1 MNIDSAKKKLADGR
15 LSLAKAGDDP
25 DLLGVALTKIH
36 AALEDACRTWLS
48 DSTIVQSQRF
58 NSQNRAQVSWK
69 ELLALMSRYYQWSDR
84 DVEYVRRMN
93 SLRNQT
99 AHGEEFQGKRQ
110 DVENYASYVENLFEK
125 QKQPTLETPAAARSW
140 NVAPLEQKTEPANLW
155 LAYALW
161 GLGLFGMNGI
171 HRFYLGRPVTGAV
184 WLFSYGCLF
193 IGQLLDL
200 FLIPGMAKGDTSE
213 FWRSLR
219 NNQSLPRN
227 AIDIL
232 QKIFARLDSFDRN
245 VPKNLLRDKPDSNAM
260 HKLLNVAAANGKVLS
275 MGQAVLATGFPP
287 NEVEDL
293 LNEALRRGLAHVGND
308 PESGAVRYYFDI

>member
-1 MNIDSAKKKLADGR
+1 MNIDPAKKKLADGR
-15 LSLAKAGDDP
+15 LALAKAGDDP

-36 AALEDACRTWLS
+36 AALEEACRTWLS
-48 DSTIVQSQRF
+48 TPSVAQSHRL
-58 NSQNRAQVSWK
+58 NVQNRAQVSWK
-69 ELLALMSRYYQWSDR
+69 ELLALMTKYYQWSDR
-84 DVEYVRRMN
+84 DVAYVRRFN
-93 SLRNQT
+93 SLRNQA

-110 DVENYASYVENLFEK
+110 DVENYASHVENLFEK
-125 QKQPTLETPAAARSW
+125 QQQPTVETSTTAKSW
-140 NVAPLEQKTEPANLW
+140 NVVPEQKNEPANLW

-161 GLGLFGMNGI
+161 GLGFFGMNGI

-219 NNQSLPRN
+219 NNKSLPPD
-227 AIDIL
+227 AIAVL
-232 QKIFARLDSFDRN
+232 EKIFARLDNFDRN
-245 VPKNLLRDKPDSNAM
+245 VPRNLLQDKPKASAM
-260 HKLLNVAAANGKVLS
+260 HKLLDVAAANEKVLS
-275 MGQAVLATGFPP
+275 IGQAVMATGFPAS
-287 NEVEDL
+287 EVEDL

>member
-1 MNIDSAKKKLADGR
+1 MNIDPAKKKLADGR
-15 LSLAKAGDDP
+15 LALAKAGDDP

-36 AALEDACRTWLS
+36 AALEEACRTWLS
-48 DSTIVQSQRF
+48 APTIAQSHRL
-58 NSQNRAQVSWK
+58 NVQNRAQVSWK
-69 ELLALMSRYYQWSDR
+69 ELLALMTKYYQWSDR
-84 DVEYVRRMN
+84 DVAYVRRFN
-93 SLRNQT
+93 SLRNQA

-110 DVENYASYVENLFEK
+110 DVENYASYIENLFER
-125 QKQPTLETPAAARSW
+125 QQQPTVETPTTAKSW
-140 NVAPLEQKTEPANLW
+140 NVAPEQKNEPANLW

-161 GLGLFGMNGI
+161 GLGFFGMNGI

-200 FLIPGMAKGDTSE
+200 FLIPGMAKGDPDE

-219 NNQSLPRN
+219 NNQSLPPN
-227 AIDIL
+227 AIAIL
-232 QKIFARLDSFDRN
+232 EKIFARLDSLDRN
-245 VPKNLLRDKPDSNAM
+245 VPRNLLQDKPKSSAM
-260 HKLLNVAAANGKVLS
+260 HKLLDVAAANGKVLS
-275 MGQAVLATGFPP
+275 IGQAVMATGFPAS
-287 NEVEDL
+287 EVEDL

>member
-1 MNIDSAKKKLADGR
+1 MTIDSAKKKLADGR
-15 LSLAKAGDDP
+15 IALAKAGDDP

-48 DSTIVQSQRF
+48 APIIAQSHRLDP
-58 NSQNRAQVSWK
+58 QNRAQISWK

-84 DVEYVRRMN
+84 DVEYVRRFN
-93 SLRNQT
+93 SLRDR
-99 AHGEEFQGKRQ
+99 AADGEEFQGKRQ
-110 DVENYASYVENLFEK
+110 DIENYANYVENLFER
-125 QKQPTLETPAAARSW
+125 QKQPIVETPTAAKSW
-140 NVAPLEQKTEPANLW
+140 NVVPPEQKTEPANLW
-155 LAYALW
+155 LAYGLW
-161 GLGLFGMNGI
+161 GLGFFGINGI
-171 HRFYLGRPVTGAV
+171 HRFYLGRPVTGAI

-193 IGQLLDL
+193 MGQLLDL

-219 NNQSLPRN
+219 TNPSLPKN
-227 AIDIL
+227 AITIL
-232 QKIFARLDSFDRN
+232 EKIFARLDSLDRN
-245 VPKNLLRDKPDSNAM
+245 VPKNLLRDKPDSSAM

-287 NEVEDL
+287 SEVEDL